1 MLSLTFA
8 TCAAL
13 FVCVV
18 VVVVVLVPPLALIEP
33 EDDVAVP
40 TLDVWEPLFVAV
52 VDVLLPVLPLDVP
65 PVVELELELPV
76 DDATGVLDVVSTG
89 EEVDVADVVVPVLP
103 TEVAETEQLIWL
115 PAKFVV

>member
-1 MLSLTFA
+1 MLWLIDA
-8 TCAAL
+8 CCPAL

-33 EDDVAVP
+33 EDDDADP
-40 TLDVWEPLFVAV
+40 TLDVWDPLFVAV
-52 VDVLLPVLPLDVP
+52 VDVELPVLPLDVP

-76 DDATGVLDVVSTG
+76 EEELGSLDVVSTG
-89 EEVDVADVVVPVLP
+89 DEVDVADVVVPVLP